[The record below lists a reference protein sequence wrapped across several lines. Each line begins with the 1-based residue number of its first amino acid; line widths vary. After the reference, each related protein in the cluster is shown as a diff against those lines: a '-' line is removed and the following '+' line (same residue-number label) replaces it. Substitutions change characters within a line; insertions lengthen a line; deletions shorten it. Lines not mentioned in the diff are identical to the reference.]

1 MPPEIV
7 IFTIMYERKI
17 KEDLDCGITVAM
29 KVFGAKWKPCI
40 IDAISRGAKRPSELH
55 REITTTRARVIDMQ
69 LSELVTYGVVT
80 KKVSSGFPL
89 CVEYSLT
96 PLGES
101 IVPILVQLNAWGLKN
116 KDIVKNLEDSN
127 DQLTM
132 RAAVSANCLMPA
144 ISTDEGSRL
153 SRK

>member
-1 MPPEIV
+1 
-7 IFTIMYERKI
+7 MYERKI
-17 KEDLDCGITVAM
+17 KEDLDCGIIVAM

-55 REITTTRARVIDMQ
+55 RELTGTSARVIDMQ
-69 LSELVTYGVVT
+69 LSELVTYGVVW

-101 IVPILVQLNAWGLKN
+101 IVPILTQLNDWGLKN
-116 KDIVKNLEDSN
+116 KEIVKKIDEKTDN
-127 DQLTM
+127 QLSEPLSCFAT
-132 RAAVSANCLMPA
+132 
-144 ISTDEGSRL
+144 RL
-153 SRK
+153 V

>member
-1 MPPEIV
+1 
-7 IFTIMYERKI
+7 MYERKI

-55 REITTTRARVIDMQ
+55 REITTTSARVIDMQ

-89 CVEYSLT
+89 YVEYSLT

-116 KDIVKNLEDSN
+116 KEIVKKVEDN
-127 DQLTM
+127 DQLTIP
-132 RAAVSANCLMPA
+132 AAASANCLMPA
-144 ISTDEGSRL
+144 ISTDEGSRF

>member
-1 MPPEIV
+1 MLPEKV

-17 KEDLDCGITVAM
+17 KEDLDCGIIVAM

-55 REITTTRARVIDMQ
+55 REITSTSARVIDMQ

-101 IVPILVQLNAWGLKN
+101 IVPILAQLNAWGLKN
-116 KDIVKNLEDSN
+116 KDIVKRIDANN
-127 DQLTM
+127 DKTEEQGSS
-132 RAAVSANCLMPA
+132 VKWNPA
-144 ISTDEGSRL
+144 STICQ
-153 SRK
+153 